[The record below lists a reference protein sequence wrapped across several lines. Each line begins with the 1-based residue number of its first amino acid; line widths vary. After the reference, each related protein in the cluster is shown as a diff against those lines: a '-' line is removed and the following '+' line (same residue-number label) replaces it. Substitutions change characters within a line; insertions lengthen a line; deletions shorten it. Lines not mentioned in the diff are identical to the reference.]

1 MKKFI
6 CISLCLI
13 VMFSCSNKKRENIN
27 SLKNCS
33 ITDNIW
39 IADSNLLNIFN
50 KDYLPD
56 SWGVDDGLYLGL
68 RFLNNGNI
76 KLYKCG
82 KSFIYSTNDIKKENH
97 KDWGLNKF
105 ILNDTC
111 CYPEPWFAYWTFPIP
126 EQFHNDTS
134 EKSISWKRIN
144 DNEFSLIFPKY
155 SETNFPMN
163 IGGRPSGLM
172 KTEVPENVNFELLDC
187 NRLKFN
193 NYNIL
198 NLLMAANSWFDSS
211 YIDVKFNRSP
221 KVNHK

>member
-1 MKKFI
+1 
-6 CISLCLI
+6 
-13 VMFSCSNKKRENIN
+13 MFSCSNKKRENIN

-39 IADSNLLNIFN
+39 IADSNLLN

-56 SWGVDDGLYLGL
+56 SLGVDDGLYLGL

-82 KSFIYSTNDIKKENH
+82 KSFINSTDDIKKENH

-111 CYPEPWFAYWTFPIP
+111 CYPAEIWSAYWIPIP
-126 EQFHNDTS
+126 EQFNNDTS

-144 DNEFSLIFPKY
+144 DNEFFFNFFKIFK
-155 SETNFPMN
+155 N
-163 IGGRPSGLM
+163 
-172 KTEVPENVNFELLDC
+172 
-187 NRLKFN
+187 
-193 NYNIL
+193 
-198 NLLMAANSWFDSS
+198 
-211 YIDVKFNRSP
+211 
-221 KVNHK
+221 